1 MPSCGTQFEQRQA
14 RQGFA
19 EARVYQEPGTV
30 SILTV
35 DILFR
40 LQTHVLHDTN
50 SLLGLGDE
58 LVLGLL
64 NLFLSLGAQLRLL
77 VSLVALVTANAE
89 SGALG
94 MGLDSI
100 QRETR
105 VLNVLA
111 GASSEVQ
118 VSVESSVPTSE
129 ESALDRSV
137 LGKTGLA
144 NTLAGKRILLQGCR
158 KGVLASTGVVLV
170 KQLAAR
176 QTGAGDSMAESLGLR
191 FGSRR
196 SDESGLGFGGRGGG
210 GKKADLF
217 ADGAAKILEG
227 FLDVRGVV
235 VGLVGVLRAIIP
247 YQNTDF

>member
-19 EARVYQEPGTV
+19 EARVYQEPGRV
-30 SILTV
+30 SNLTV
-35 DILFR
+35 DILFQF
-40 LQTHVLHDTN
+40 QTHVLHNTN

-58 LVLGLL
+58 LVLGFL
-64 NLFLSLGAQLRLL
+64 NFFLGLRAQLWLL

-94 MGLDSI
+94 VSLDSI

-111 GASSEVQ
+111 SASSEVQ

-129 ESALDRSV
+129 ESALDLSV

-144 NTLAGKRILLQGCR
+144 NTLAGKRILLQSCR
-158 KGVLASTGVVLV
+158 KEILASTGVVLA
-170 KQLAAR
+170 KHLAAR
-176 QTGAGDSMAESLGLR
+176 
-191 FGSRR
+191 
-196 SDESGLGFGGRGGG
+196 
-210 GKKADLF
+210 
-217 ADGAAKILEG
+217 
-227 FLDVRGVV
+227 
-235 VGLVGVLRAIIP
+235 
-247 YQNTDF
+247 

>member
-1 MPSCGTQFEQRQA
+1 
-14 RQGFA
+14 
-19 EARVYQEPGTV
+19 VYQEPGTV
-30 SILTV
+30 SIPTV
-35 DILFR
+35 DILFPF
-40 LQTHVLHDTN
+40 QTHILHNTN
-50 SLLGLGDE
+50 SLFGLGDE

-64 NLFLSLGAQLRLL
+64 NFFLGLRAQLWLL

-94 MGLDSI
+94 VSLDSI

-129 ESALDRSV
+129 ESALDLSV

-144 NTLAGKRILLQGCR
+144 NTLAGKRILLQGRR
-158 KGVLASTGVVLV
+158 KRILASTGVVLV

-191 FGSRR
+191 LGSRR

-227 FLDVRGVV
+227 LLDVRGVV